1 MPQIVIDTLDVTIG
15 IAGTV
20 SLMLGSVGFGV
31 LFGIFYDVYAIFWA
45 PTSACL
51 VAAIISRI
59 SIYCVNDNV
68 AGIITC
74 ALTSAISI
82 SACIFTSVKMELI
95 YRDVGSVI
103 TLAGVIIIIFT
114 VIELGI
120 VLIMWRK
127 RLKNKIDIKHDILVE
142 DGGSDVIGARYEYH
156 QSPVANTS
164 NATFHETPTT
174 QRTASRNT
182 RDRSRNK
189 VNLWDDDV
197 ITTAR
202 IPKDKI
208 IMENLISQG
217 GYGEVYKGTF
227 NGLSVAVKRMLP
239 AHRKSVAHVNNFLAE
254 VKLMASLEHS
264 CIVEFVGVAWDAL
277 SDVCAVIEFMD
288 GGDLRGLLTSYHN
301 HHHPVGFDCD
311 KVKIALHVAHA
322 LTYLHS
328 LSPVVIHRD
337 LKSRNILLTSDLDAK
352 LTDFG
357 VSRERVDHTMTAGV
371 GTSLWMA
378 PEVLMGERYDDKAD
392 IFSFGVVL
400 SELDLQVLPYSHATD
415 SDGSGHRMR
424 DLAILQRMAMGKL
437 RVQFSC
443 DALASMVDLGNACVS
458 LAPKDRP
465 TAAEVLFINFIF
477 INFDFSN
484 NGK

>member
-1 MPQIVIDTLDVTIG
+1 MRHLVVDSLDIAIG
-15 IAGTV
+15 IISTV
-20 SLMLGSVGFGV
+20 SLSLGSAGFAV
-31 LFGIFYDVYAIFWA
+31 LVVLRSVLSKETVSAIA
-45 PTSACL
+45 GGCL
-51 VAAIISRI
+51 AVAVLSRI
-59 SIYCVNDNV
+59 SLFCLNGNVGGIVLCAVALTSCVIASIYSFRELESEYGYFWNDNV
-68 AGIITC
+68 NDSVSA
-74 ALTSAISI
+74 ALT
-82 SACIFTSVKMELI
+82 
-95 YRDVGSVI
+95 
-103 TLAGVIIIIFT
+103 IIIVFT
-114 VIELGI
+114 ALELGI
-120 VLIMWRK
+120 ATIIWWKRSKQTNVFKHNNLSCLEEEPIDEIDVRYQRLQTPIEVNNDVL
-127 RLKNKIDIKHDILVE
+127 
-142 DGGSDVIGARYEYH
+142 
-156 QSPVANTS
+156 S
-164 NATFHETPTT
+164 NQTRTT
-174 QRTASRNT
+174 QDTASREKHK
-182 RDRSRNK
+182 RHGSK

-208 IMENLISQG
+208 LMDNLISQG

-254 VKLMASLEHS
+254 VKLMASLDHS
-264 CIVEFVGVAWDAL
+264 RIVQFVGVAWDAL

-437 RVQFSC
+437 RVQFSAVQAT
-443 DALASMVDLGNACVS
+443 DNS
-458 LAPKDRP
+458 
-465 TAAEVLFINFIF
+465 T
-477 INFDFSN
+477 
-484 NGK
+484 

>member
-1 MPQIVIDTLDVTIG
+1 MRSGLPPSDASSSPSSLVSPSIVYQFMALSSELLHALLHCVVAFSQSFLLSLNSNDRQTGKSAIARIMDT
-15 IAGTV
+15 
-20 SLMLGSVGFGV
+20 
-31 LFGIFYDVYAIFWA
+31 
-45 PTSACL
+45 PTRESKHGLLAKQGNFACL
-51 VAAIISRI
+51 EDDGSRN
-59 SIYCVNDNV
+59 VN
-68 AGIITC
+68 GQ
-74 ALTSAISI
+74 
-82 SACIFTSVKMELI
+82 
-95 YRDVGSVI
+95 
-103 TLAGVIIIIFT
+103 
-114 VIELGI
+114 
-120 VLIMWRK
+120 
-127 RLKNKIDIKHDILVE
+127 
-142 DGGSDVIGARYEYH
+142 YEC
-156 QSPVANTS
+156 QQTPVASNNKATS
-164 NATFHETPTT
+164 KHQHKRPG
-174 QRTASRNT
+174 S
-182 RDRSRNK
+182 K

-254 VKLMASLEHS
+254 VKLMASLDHS
-264 CIVEFVGVAWDAL
+264 RIVQFVGVAWDAL

-465 TAAEVLFINFIF
+465 TAAEVLYRLQTIQR
-477 INFDFSN
+477 DERLPAST
-484 NGK
+484 